1 MAPGAFFGEMV
12 EAGVSLIQ
20 SDTPGRSTRG
30 RILRVGPEGLEAR
43 LDVVPAGRFSWLEF
57 ELPESRYRVRAL
69 GEMTGM
75 LAATGESRV
84 LFRFKHLFPRDRAA
98 LGEFLSHRAAA

>member
-1 MAPGAFFGEMV
+1 MAPGAFFADMV
-12 EAGVSLIQ
+12 EARVSLTQ

-30 RILRVGPEGLEAR
+30 RILRVGPDGIEAH

-57 ELPESRYRVRAL
+57 ELPDSGYRVKAL
-69 GEMTGM
+69 GEMAGL
-75 LAATGESRV
+75 LATAGESRV

-98 LGEFLSHRAAA
+98 LGDFLTHRAAA

>member
-1 MAPGAFFGEMV
+1 MAHGTFFGEMV
-12 EAGVSLIQ
+12 EAGISLIQ
-20 SDTPGRSTRG
+20 SDTPGRSSRG
-30 RILRVGPEGLEAR
+30 RVLRVGPEGLEAC

-57 ELPESRYRVRAL
+57 ELPESGYRVKAL
-69 GEMTGM
+69 GEMAGL

-98 LGEFLSHRAAA
+98 LGDFLSHRAAA